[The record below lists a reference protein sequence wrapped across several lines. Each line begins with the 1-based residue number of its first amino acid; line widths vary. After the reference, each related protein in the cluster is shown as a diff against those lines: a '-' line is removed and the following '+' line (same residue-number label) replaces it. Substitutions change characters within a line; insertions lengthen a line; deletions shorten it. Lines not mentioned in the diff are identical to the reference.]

1 MPEKIW
7 VWHDLHS
14 GYPRVSS
21 IPVTDK
27 SVTYVRAD
35 LYDQLQA
42 EIADL
47 KARLEEAET
56 KVNVTDSW
64 LRKII
69 GHHAM
74 YEGQDRNATSREYA
88 QHALD
93 GIPVGPPYWERD
105 LRRKQSEA
113 GE

>member
-1 MPEKIW
+1 MSELTTPSPNRIN
-7 VWHDLHS
+7 VRAR
-14 GYPRVSS
+14 GYPTNDIRWG
-21 IPVTDK
+21 ITRGF
-27 SVTYVRAD
+27 TEYVRAD

-88 QHALD
+88 QHCLLYTSDAAD
-93 GIPVGPPYWERD
+93 E
-105 LRRKQSEA
+105 
-113 GE
+113 